1 MDSQIDFESESVLDA
16 LEQQVGCY
24 RRLAK
29 LAELQHEHV
38 RQSRTEELLAVLG
51 QRQKVLDQVAGLEQ
65 TILPA
70 KRNWS
75 DYLGRLPDPQRGKAQ
90 GLMAESRQ
98 LLEEI
103 TTADRNDALV
113 LQQRKIE
120 VGRAMRMAAA
130 GRQVSRSYA
139 STAYG
144 PRPSSMDIRK

>member
-1 MDSQIDFESESVLDA
+1 MDGQMNSDAEVVLEA

-38 RQSRTEELLAVLG
+38 RTSRTEELLAVLG
-51 QRQKVLDQVAGLEQ
+51 QRQQVLDQVAGLEQ

-70 KRNWS
+70 KRKWS
-75 DYLGRLPDPQRGKAQ
+75 DYIGALPDPQRGKAQ

-98 LLEEI
+98 LLEQI
-103 TTADRNDALV
+103 TTSDRNDALV

-120 VGRAMRMAAA
+120 VGRALRMAAA

-139 STAYG
+139 SAAYG
-144 PRPSSMDIRK
+144 SRPGSMDIRK